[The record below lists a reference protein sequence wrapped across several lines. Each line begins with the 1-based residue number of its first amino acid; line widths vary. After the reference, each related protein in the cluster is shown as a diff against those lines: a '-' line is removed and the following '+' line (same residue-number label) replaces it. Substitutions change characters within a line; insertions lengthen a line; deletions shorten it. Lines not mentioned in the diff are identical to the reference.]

1 MDVSVCTDM
10 VCPQWDTAEAIARLA
25 PLGVRYIEFWGWQN
39 KDLAAVCTACERYG
53 VQVAAICT
61 AAFDLT
67 DPAHRSEYLDGLR
80 RSIPAA
86 QQLGCPVLITQVGP
100 DHGTPREAQH
110 RSIAEG
116 LTAAAQLLRGTGVTL
131 AIEPLNLRTDHPGY
145 YLSSSDEAFALVR
158 EVGCPEVR
166 VLFDIYHQQVTEGD
180 ILAHVL
186 PDLDCIAHFHAAGC
200 PGRHELESGEL
211 AYPRLLRR
219 IADAG
224 YTGCVG
230 LEYAPVQADW
240 AGLRADLAALAAAG
254 LH

>member
-1 MDVSVCTDM
+1 MNISVCTDM
-10 VCPQWDTAEAIARLA
+10 LCPQLDTAEAVRSLA

-39 KDLAAVCTACERYG
+39 KDLTAIRDACRQHG

-67 DPAHRSEYLDGLR
+67 DPARRAEYLDGLR

-86 QQLGCPVLITQVGP
+86 QQLACPVLITQVGP
-100 DHGTPREAQH
+100 DRGTSREEQH

-116 LTAAAQLLRGTGVTL
+116 LTAAAQLLQGTGVTL
-131 AIEPLNLRTDHPGY
+131 AIEPLNLRVDHPGY
-145 YLSSSDEAFALVR
+145 YLSSSEEAFRLVH
-158 EVGCPEVR
+158 EVDRPEVR

-180 ILAHVL
+180 ILSHVL
-186 PDLDCIAHFHAAGC
+186 PNLDCIAHFHAAGC

-224 YTGCVG
+224 YTGRVG
-230 LEYAPVQADW
+230 LEYAPVRADW
-240 AGLRADLAALAAAG
+240 TGLRADLAALAAVG
-254 LH
+254 LQ